1 MMVTMRARLFAL
13 SAAAAFL
20 AIAAHAADLPTL
32 PTQAADPGLTNLG
45 WKGWSFGAGISV
57 AGVKGARGQIGG
69 DTFAGYDH
77 LFANDVALSVR
88 FDTGYAPS
96 LWAGVKGFDF
106 ASVTTKATLNAS
118 SPVRPFF
125 ITQGAVARGLTFVNG
140 DPLNP
145 FSAVNGALGGPGP
158 SQKLGAVG
166 AGVAVDLSPDVHLE
180 IGARVGNGSLVQPP
194 F

>member
-1 MMVTMRARLFAL
+1 MRARVFAL
-13 SAAAAFL
+13 SVAAACL
-20 AIAAHAADLPTL
+20 AVAAHAADLPNL

-45 WKGWSFGAGISV
+45 WKGWSFGFGVSAV
-57 AGVKGARGQIGG
+57 AAKGARGQFGG
-69 DTFAGYDH
+69 DTFVGYDH
-77 LFANDVALSVR
+77 RFANDVALSAR
-88 FDTGYAPS
+88 FDAGYAPS
-96 LWAGVKGFDF
+96 LWAGVKGFDYV
-106 ASVTTKATLNAS
+106 SVTTKTTLNAS

-166 AGVAVDLSPDVHLE
+166 AGVAVDLSPDIHLE
-180 IGARVGNGSLVQPP
+180 VGARVGSGALWQPP